1 VGRRRLGGGR
11 RATPPVVSARGISK
25 RFAGVRALDG
35 AGITVLPGE
44 VHGLLGPNGSGK
56 STLVKVLAGYHA
68 PDSGGALEVD
78 GQAVALPV
86 QPARAAELGMSF
98 VHQDLGLIP
107 SLSVAENL
115 RLTDLATS
123 RRWFISWPAE
133 RRRAQA
139 IVDRFGIAVDPA
151 VRVADL
157 RPVQRAQL
165 AIARAVEGLTARSGN
180 GGRGLLVLDEPAAY
194 LPRHERDGLLAL
206 VGEVAAAGA
215 GVLFVTH
222 DLHAALAVAHRVT
235 VLRDGRNAGTVEAA
249 GADVDGLVNL
259 IVGGALAALDAAPA
273 LPEGRAAATVAGLS
287 GAIAD
292 DVSFAVREREIV
304 GLTGLAGSGFE
315 EVPYLLYG
323 AGRCRTGRLEFG
335 RTHDLREMTPVRALR
350 AGIALLPGDRLHDG
364 GVPSLSVGANV
375 TLPVLARYA
384 PWHRL
389 ERRRMRRDAGALLTR
404 QAVRPPDP
412 DVLLGAL
419 SGGNQQQALLAK
431 WIGAGPRLLLL
442 DEPTRGVDVG
452 ARMRIAAA
460 LRTLSGEG
468 VAIVCASGDHEELS
482 RLCDR
487 VLVFGAGRVAS
498 ELAGDDVT
506 EARIAERCQ
515 AGARPARDPGA

>member
-1 VGRRRLGGGR
+1 MGRQRLGGGR
-11 RATPPVVSARGISK
+11 LATPPVVSARRISK
-25 RFAGVRALDG
+25 RFAGVRALDD

-68 PDSGGALEVD
+68 PDSGGALEVA
-78 GQAVALPV
+78 GQAVALPL

-139 IVDRFGIAVDPA
+139 ILGRFGIAVDPA
-151 VRVADL
+151 ARVADL
-157 RPVQRAQL
+157 RPVQRAQV
-165 AIARAVEGLTARSGN
+165 AIARAVEGLTTHAGN
-180 GGRGLLVLDEPAAY
+180 GGRLLVLDEPAAY
-194 LPRHERDGLLAL
+194 LPRHERDDLLAL
-206 VGEVAAAGA
+206 VRDVAAAGA

-249 GADVDGLVNL
+249 GADVDGLVKL
-259 IVGGALAALDAAPA
+259 IVGGALAALDAPPA
-273 LPEGRAAATVAGLS
+273 LPGGHAAATVAGLS
-287 GAIAD
+287 GAIAH
-292 DVSFAVREREIV
+292 DVSFAVREHEIV

-323 AGRCRTGRLEFG
+323 AGRCRTGRLMFG
-335 RTHDLREMTPVRALR
+335 RMHDLRGMTPDRALR

-364 GVPSLSVGANV
+364 GVHSLSVGANV

-384 PWHRL
+384 PRHRL

-442 DEPTRGVDVG
+442 DEPTRGVDVA

-468 VAIVCASGDHEELS
+468 VAIVCASGDYEELS

-498 ELAGDDVT
+498 ELAGEDVT
-506 EARIAERCQ
+506 ETRIAERCQ
-515 AGARPARDPGA
+515 AAARPARDPGP